1 MNRFGIS
8 HALLKKYLKGLG
20 VLSIL
25 FSIALVVYL
34 VRQLDILN
42 NPNALAHT
50 IKDHVVIGSIGF
62 FAWFFRPTNYPSGN
76 SYHSWWGYH
85 SRRFSR
91 FWTCIRIF
99 TQCHRD
105 LYWFITII

>member
-42 NPNALAHT
+42 NPNAL
-50 IKDHVVIGSIGF
+50 
-62 FAWFFRPTNYPSGN
+62 P
-76 SYHSWWGYH
+76 
-85 SRRFSR
+85 
-91 FWTCIRIF
+91 
-99 TQCHRD
+99 
-105 LYWFITII
+105 